1 MTLTRNQKFYSG
13 AMVVALLGLVWD
25 RASVGPKAAEASAVG
40 SLLMQSPLIAASEVQ
55 SGRDDSSSAN
65 VAGHHFSQRL
75 AVLAKDQQLD
85 PNVSENAFGVPKA
98 WVAKPINP
106 ASVTDASAISGP
118 RSRRVEAFREHHLGA
133 VMVGLRGYANV
144 DGQGVFV
151 GEVFDDFK
159 LLSVTKMAAV
169 FEWEGVQVELRL
181 AVDSKLN
188 RKGSLIENS
197 APQNGTT
204 PLK

>member
-1 MTLTRNQKFYSG
+1 MTLTRTQKIYGG
-13 AMVVALLGLVWD
+13 AMIVALLGLVWD
-25 RASVGPKAAEASAVG
+25 RASVGPKAAEASAG
-40 SLLMQSPLIAASEVQ
+40 GGLLMQSPLIAASE
-55 SGRDDSSSAN
+55 GRTGHDDSSSAS

-85 PNVSENAFGVPKA
+85 PNVSGNAFGVSKA
-98 WVAKPINP
+98 WVAKPVKP
-106 ASVTDASAISGP
+106 ASVADASVIQGP
-118 RSRRVEAFREHHLGA
+118 SPKRVEAFREHHLGA

-159 LLSVTKMAAV
+159 LLSVTKTAAV
-169 FEWEGVQVELRL
+169 FECEGVQVQLRL
-181 AVDSKLN
+181 ALDPKLN

-197 APQNGTT
+197 APRNGTT